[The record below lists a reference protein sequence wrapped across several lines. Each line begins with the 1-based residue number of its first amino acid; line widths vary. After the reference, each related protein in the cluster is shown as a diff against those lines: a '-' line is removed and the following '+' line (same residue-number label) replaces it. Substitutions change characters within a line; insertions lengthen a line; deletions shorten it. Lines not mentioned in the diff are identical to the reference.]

1 MKWNARLWKNSVAH
15 FAKFMTP
22 LVANLG
28 RSERRRAATRYVA
41 GLLMPGQRKS
51 IEPMAA
57 RLKVDS
63 QSLQQLVTSSPWS
76 DEALWRAIRQE
87 VVPHLEPLEA
97 WVVDETGWLKQGQH
111 SVGVNHQYCGAVGK
125 QANCQVSV
133 ELVASD
139 GWVAAPLD
147 GRLYLPENWV
157 QDPERRAEAGVPEG
171 VKFQTKPQ
179 LGLELIRRALA
190 DGVPPA
196 PLVGDCVY
204 GDSPEFRAGV
214 RELEMEFFLQVTP
227 THKAW
232 THPVPTHPKRVR
244 RYVAPDVPPARTLAE
259 IAAAF
264 PASQWKTCSWHGAD
278 GETRHTR
285 LAWAEVYLQ
294 HRLRQG
300 EGDLERAW
308 LVVDWP
314 AGDPGPYHYY
324 LAHLHRP
331 PAKARCLKLSR
342 SRWHIEQYF
351 QRSKD
356 DLGLDHFE
364 GRSWRGF
371 HHHLVLS
378 ALAYLFILT
387 RYVRTKKNFWCDVG
401 TDSPLDPALADES
414 DWILQLLWNEVS
426 PNDI

>member
-1 MKWNARLWKNSVAH
+1 
-15 FAKFMTP
+15 MTP

-28 RSERRRAATRYVA
+28 RSERRQAAMRYVA

-57 RLKVDS
+57 RLQVDP

-76 DEALWRAIRQE
+76 EEALWRAIRQE
-87 VVPHLEPLEA
+87 VIPHLEPLEA

-111 SVGVNHQYCGAVGK
+111 SVGVSHQYCGAVGK

-139 GWVAAPLD
+139 GWVAAPLG
-147 GRLYLPENWV
+147 GRLYLPESWA
-157 QDPERRAEAGVPEG
+157 QDEERRAEVGVPEA

-179 LGLELIRRALA
+179 LGLELMRQAQA

-196 PLVGDCVY
+196 PVLGDCVY
-204 GDSPEFRAGV
+204 GDSPEFRAEV
-214 RELEMEFFLQVTP
+214 RELGMEFFLQVSA

-232 THPVPTHPKRVR
+232 THPVPTRQKRVR
-244 RYVAPDVPPARTLAE
+244 HYVAAGVAPARTLAE
-259 IAAAF
+259 ITATF
-264 PASQWKTCSWHGAD
+264 PASQWKACSWHAAD
-278 GETRHTR
+278 GERRHTR
-285 LAWAEVYLQ
+285 LAWCEVYLQ
-294 HRLRQG
+294 HALQ
-300 EGDLERAW
+300 EGNGQLERAW

-314 AGDPGPYHYY
+314 AGDPYPYHYY

-331 PAKARCLKLSR
+331 LVKARCLKLSR
-342 SRWHIEQYF
+342 SRWHIEPYF

-387 RYVRTKKNFWCDVG
+387 RYVSTKKNFWCDVG

-414 DWILQLLWNEVS
+414 DRLLQLLRNEVS
-426 PNDI
+426 ANSI